1 MEEPYIKEP
10 INKAFAN
17 TDLIDIGS
25 LNEGTTGIV
34 QKGTSICSAIILPIK
49 QLFRLLIP

>member
-1 MEEPYIKEP
+1 MHMEEPYIKEP

-34 QKGTSICSAIILPIK
+34 QKA
-49 QLFRLLIP
+49 FAE